1 MKGRAGV
8 QNGDQ
13 PSVKRAWKVCVYW
26 GEGRGGQRGAENTAE
41 HVNWKIV
48 TPPPPTMTEFLT

>member
-26 GEGRGGQRGAENTAE
+26 GEGQEERGKGAENTAE
-41 HVNWKIV
+41 HVNWKIG
-48 TPPPPTMTEFLT
+48 THPRQ